1 MTLTLTHSIYVIAY
15 EKKSRA
21 YQPRSFLDD
30 EDPTEYF
37 GRSMKN
43 VINCP
48 EKFQCT
54 KLHKEANS
62 VCCPKIEEEQIV
74 DESEERP
81 QTSENISETLLFWNI
96 NY

>member
-1 MTLTLTHSIYVIAY
+1 MYEYNIDKQIILAY

-30 EDPTEYF
+30 EEPIELF
-37 GRSMKN
+37 GRSLKN

-54 KLHKEANS
+54 KLHKETNS
-62 VCCPKIEEEQIV
+62 VCCPKIEEEPII
-74 DESEERP
+74 DEDEDRP
-81 QTSENISETLLFWNI
+81 QTSKKFWLKSNI
-96 NY
+96 